1 MFRLSRESFRHVLDA
16 IIDHPVFINH
26 SNNPQR
32 PIRWQLFV
40 ALHHYGT
47 PPSRTHNGRLWE
59 VSHSTVDL
67 YVQRVNTALLSL
79 QKQYI
84 QWLKPKTLAYDYTT
98 RMHHL
103 KYDFPDCLCFV
114 DGSTIAVAT
123 KPETNREWYF
133 TRKKDYALNATI
145 IVDGNTKILWANVG
159 SMAPCALLD

>member
-59 VSHSTVDL
+59 VSHGTVDL
-67 YVQRVNTALLSL
+67 YVQHVNTALLSL

-84 QWLKPKTLAYDYTT
+84 QWPKPKTPAYDYMT

-103 KYDFPDCLCFV
+103 KYGFPDCLGFV

-123 KPETNREWYF
+123 KPETNGEEYF
-133 TRKKDYALNATI
+133 TWKKDYALNATI
-145 IVDGNTKILWANVG
+145 IVDRNTKILWANVG